1 MTDRRE
7 PTGVSPLAVRT
18 TSIVLLLLAG
28 WVAVDLW
35 RTLDR
40 IADRPGDRF
49 ESIRLDPR
57 HATAAELTLIPGIG
71 PATAARIVAHRRSYG
86 RDALLVGDGNAGHR
100 WDLEVVPGVGPV
112 TARRAARYLR
122 HPSDVRDRSI
132 GGTP

>member
-1 MTDRRE
+1 MTDRPV
-7 PTGVSPLAVRT
+7 PTGVSPLAVRIT
-18 TSIVLLLLAG
+18 AVVLLLMAG

-40 IADRPGDRF
+40 LAERPGDRF

-71 PATAARIVAHRRSYG
+71 PSTAARIVAHRRSKG
-86 RDALLVGDGNAGHR
+86 RDSLLVGDADRGHR

-122 HPSDVRDRSI
+122 HPSDARADSI